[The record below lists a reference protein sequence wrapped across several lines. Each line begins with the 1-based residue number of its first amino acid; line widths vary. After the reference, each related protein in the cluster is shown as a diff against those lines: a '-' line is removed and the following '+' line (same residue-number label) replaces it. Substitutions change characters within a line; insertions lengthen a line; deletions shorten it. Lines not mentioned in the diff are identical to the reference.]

1 MPITSD
7 TVTEG
12 AVIALDESE
21 AAAAER
27 VARKLCEGAGKVDD
41 PDWVA
46 LARSAWDELPVGLR
60 QPVRKFRRHSGPSGT
75 LLLRN
80 VPVDEAA
87 LPSTP
92 MIKGSVERSCTVPAA
107 MLAMVACGLGDPAA
121 FRAEKS
127 GALVQNVVPVPGS
140 EGSQSNAGS
149 VPLMF
154 HNENAFHQHRPD
166 FILLL
171 CLRADPEESA
181 SLRTASIRNALP
193 LLSAQEQA
201 ALFRPEFATA
211 APPSFG
217 SPDDQPPQHPVL
229 SGDPDDPD
237 VRVDFN
243 ATSALTAEAR
253 QALASLQTKVDEV
266 ACDLKLAAGD
276 LVIADN
282 RVTVHGRSAFH
293 PSYDGTDRW
302 LQRTFVLTDL
312 RRSRDF
318 RPADGYVLAR

>member
-1 MPITSD
+1 MPAT
-7 TVTEG
+7 TNTMTKG
-12 AVIALDESE
+12 AVIALDQSE

-27 VARKLCEGAGKVDD
+27 VARKLCSATGQVDD

-46 LARSAWDELPVGLR
+46 LARSAWDELPIGLR
-60 QPVRKFRRHSGPSGT
+60 RPVRKFRRHSGPSGT

-80 VPVDEAA
+80 LPVDEAA

-92 MIKGSVERSCTVPAA
+92 VVSGSVERSSTVPAA
-107 MLAMVACGLGDPAA
+107 MLAMIACGLGDPAA

-140 EGSQSNAGS
+140 ESSQSNAGS

-171 CLRADPEESA
+171 CLRADPEDSA

-193 LLSAQEQA
+193 LLSEEEQA

-217 SPDDQPPQHPVL
+217 SSQEQPRHAVL
-229 SGDPDDPD
+229 SGDPQDPD
-237 VRVDFN
+237 VRVDFH
-243 ATSALTAEAR
+243 ATSALTAGAAL
-253 QALASLQTKVDEV
+253 ALASLQAKVDEV

-276 LVIADN
+276 LAIADN
-282 RVTVHGRSAFH
+282 RVTVHGRSEFH
-293 PSYDGTDRW
+293 PRYDGTDRW
-302 LQRTFVLTDL
+302 LQRTFVLSDL